1 MRIGMFTDQY
11 YPQVSG
17 VVTSITMLYDGLTA
31 MGHEVFIFTSYDD
44 KKYPDVPEL
53 EGKNII
59 NIKGI
64 SYPWK
69 VVKDYKWTLT
79 KKKYAKLIKEYN
91 LDIMHVHTEFNMM
104 KIAIKAAKILK
115 IPVIHTFHTNWKEYL
130 SNLFPIINKIFPRIL
145 LRIGSAIV
153 IKPIYYHSDFEI
165 YPTKK
170 IISVLPCYYLRKKA
184 IDQKPYEIIPTGLE
198 LYRFDKNR
206 FKKDDIL
213 KIKEKYNLAQDEF
226 IYTYIGRTSPE
237 KNIPLIIKAFSK
249 AFSTNSKVKL
259 LIVGGGA
266 ELKELQD
273 EAKKTECSDRIIF
286 TGQIS
291 QSEVPLY
298 YQVSD
303 VFLNASKT
311 ETQGLTYI
319 EALSSSVPIVCQKDE
334 CLDGVLIDRKNG
346 LFFDG
351 EEDFINK
358 LIEIYNNKSLYNTL
372 KENAKD
378 SVKEYTKE
386 RYCENVL
393 KAYQKTIKL
402 YKEKQKN

>member
-11 YPQVSG
+11 YPQISG
-17 VVTSITMLYDGLTA
+17 VVTSITMLYEGLTA

-44 KKYPDVPEL
+44 KKYPNVPEL

-91 LDIMHVHTEFNMM
+91 LDIIHVHTEFNMM
-104 KIAIKAAKILK
+104 KIAIKAAKILN

-130 SNLFPIINKIFPRIL
+130 GDLFPIINKLFPRTL
-145 LRIGSAIV
+145 LRIGSRIV
-153 IKPIYYHSDFEI
+153 IKPIFYNSDFEI

-170 IISVLPCYYLRKKA
+170 IITVLPCYYLRKKA
-184 IDQKPYEIIPTGLE
+184 IKEKQYDIIPTGLE
-198 LYRFDKNR
+198 LHRFDKGR
-206 FKKDDIL
+206 FKRDDLL
-213 KIKEKYNLAQDEF
+213 KIKEQYNLKEDEF
-226 IYTYIGRTSPE
+226 IISYIGRTSPE
-237 KNIPLIIKAFSK
+237 KNIPAILKAFSK
-249 AFSTNSKVKL
+249 AFSTNPKVKL

-266 ELKELQD
+266 ELEELQK
-273 EAKKTECSDRIIF
+273 EASKLDCKDRIIF

-291 QSEVPLY
+291 QTDVPMY
-298 YQVSD
+298 YQISD
-303 VFLNASKT
+303 VFVNASKT

-319 EALSSSVPIVCQKDE
+319 EALASSVPIVCQKDE
-334 CLDGVLIDRKNG
+334 CLEGVLTDRKNG
-346 LFFDG
+346 LLFDG
-351 EEDFINK
+351 EEDFITK
-358 LIEIYNNKSLYNTL
+358 LIEIYNNKDLYRTL
-372 KENAKD
+372 KENAKS
-378 SVKEYTKE
+378 SVSQYTKE
-386 RYCENVL
+386 IYCENVI